1 MVSLRRDSNGSFIA
15 RKRLPDDVREEYGRL
30 YGARFEAKFSA
41 RAGLG
46 KQVAQQKFHQW
57 ATEVEQRIEA
67 IRKAQRREGLDLS
80 REQAAALAGEWYL
93 WFVARYEGDASDP
106 VAYEEALWDIVD
118 AMRDFAPDEVRE
130 HPRMY
135 PDWEREPRGSQGDT
149 SGARRHGAHDTIP
162 CEPGYCPD
170 EQRARPASGFCVG
183 QLHSGTAA
191 VAATSEGRL
200 RTGRTPK
207 IISQIRTGYTELMAD
222 GAYGEPGAQ
231 LEAPR

>member
-1 MVSLRRDSNGSFIA
+1 MEPLSVSEAPAIGALCWSRWTMALCLNST
-15 RKRLPDDVREEYGRL
+15 RKRCQTSPDVPRL
-30 YGARFEAKFSA
+30 GTR
-41 RAGLG
+41 
-46 KQVAQQKFHQW
+46 
-57 ATEVEQRIEA
+57 
-67 IRKAQRREGLDLS
+67 
-80 REQAAALAGEWYL
+80 
-93 WFVARYEGDASDP
+93 
-106 VAYEEALWDIVD
+106 
-118 AMRDFAPDEVRE
+118 
-130 HPRMY
+130 
-135 PDWEREPRGSQGDT
+135 PRGSQGDA
-149 SGARRHGAHDTIP
+149 SGARRHGAHGTIP

-170 EQRARPASGFCVG
+170 EQRARPVSGFCVG

>member
-1 MVSLRRDSNGSFIA
+1 MTSVKSTDASTAHGSRRSSPPVRASESRSPNRSFTSG
-15 RKRLPDDVREEYGRL
+15 RPRSSSGLKPFGKRSG
-30 YGARFEAKFSA
+30 G
-41 RAGLG
+41 
-46 KQVAQQKFHQW
+46 
-57 ATEVEQRIEA
+57 
-67 IRKAQRREGLDLS
+67 EGLDLS

-149 SGARRHGAHDTIP
+149 FGARRHGAHDTIP